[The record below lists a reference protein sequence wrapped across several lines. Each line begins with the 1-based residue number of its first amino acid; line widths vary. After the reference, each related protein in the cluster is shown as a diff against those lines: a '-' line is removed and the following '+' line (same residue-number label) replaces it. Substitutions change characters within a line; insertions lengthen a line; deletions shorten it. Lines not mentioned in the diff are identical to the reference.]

1 LAMIRFGSAGLSDIV
16 RGARVAAEAPESSI
30 ARLGIIGF
38 VPFAGLWMV
47 LSAVSDTLTYISDS
61 TINIYGTIVV
71 TVHDARCDTS

>member
-1 LAMIRFGSAGLSDIV
+1 VGGGGFGDDSVWVGRPFGYCAGRAGGSG
-16 RGARVAAEAPESSI
+16 GA
-30 ARLGIIGF
+30 GIF
-38 VPFAGLWMV
+38 YCQAGHLLWMV